1 MKLRENNQKSLE
13 MMKKVFLT
21 SLFTASQIERKL
33 CKKSFP
39 TSLSTASQILI

>member
-21 SLFTASQIERKL
+21 SLFTASQI
-33 CKKSFP
+33 
-39 TSLSTASQILI
+39 LI